1 MFNTEHF
8 ELKFNSLNGTK
19 GSTIGKS
26 TIVAHRLS
34 VHFQNIL
41 TPTKSPQKYL
51 ETINHHLAV
60 YREMLINIGQEKDC
74 PELREK
80 IRKFRCTILEEC
92 QITAQLLIPLDKT
105 TNSIE
110 NHEDKVNHHYL
121 VLLYQLLQLFLRE
134 LTKSYRLNQVITM
147 DMEEYFENRAG
158 PSNLGNVIS
167 ELLLCKEITPDFN
180 LEELSSIILG
190 IKEISSM
197 LKDIELILPQE
208 FNSNVDIHN
217 AWPVKRKR
225 KLFCCGSQKDY

>member
-8 ELKFNSLNGTK
+8 EMKFNSLNGTK

-51 ETINHHLAV
+51 EAINHHLAV

-80 IRKFRCTILEEC
+80 IRKLRCTILEEC
-92 QITAQLLIPLDKT
+92 QITAQLLIPLDKS
-105 TNSIE
+105 NSIE
-110 NHEDKVNHHYL
+110 LNHD
-121 VLLYQLLQLFLRE
+121 
-134 LTKSYRLNQVITM
+134 YRLNQVITM

-180 LEELSSIILG
+180 LEELSSIILDT
-190 IKEISSM
+190 KEISSL
-197 LKDIELILPQE
+197 LKEIEEFVPQE

-217 AWPVKRKR
+217 VWPLKRKR
-225 KLFCCGSQKDY
+225 KLFCCGSQSNY

>member
-8 ELKFNSLNGTK
+8 EMKFNSLNGTK
-19 GSTIGKS
+19 GS

-92 QITAQLLIPLDKT
+92 QITAQLLIPLGKT
-105 TNSIE
+105 TNSVE

-197 LKDIELILPQE
+197 LKDIEVILPQGE
-208 FNSNVDIHN
+208 CTFTSIKYL
-217 AWPVKRKR
+217 AKI
-225 KLFCCGSQKDY
+225 KLNTYIFLKLTL

>member
-1 MFNTEHF
+1 
-8 ELKFNSLNGTK
+8 
-19 GSTIGKS
+19 
-26 TIVAHRLS
+26 
-34 VHFQNIL
+34 
-41 TPTKSPQKYL
+41 
-51 ETINHHLAV
+51 
-60 YREMLINIGQEKDC
+60 MLINIGQEKDC

>member
-8 ELKFNSLNGTK
+8 EMKFNSLNGTK

-51 ETINHHLAV
+51 EAINHHLAV

-80 IRKFRCTILEEC
+80 IRKLRCTILEEC
-92 QITAQLLIPLDKT
+92 QITAQLLIPLDKS
-105 TNSIE
+105 NSIE
-110 NHEDKVNHHYL
+110 LNHEYELNKHYL
-121 VLLYQLLQLFLRE
+121 VLLFQLLELFLRE

-180 LEELSSIILG
+180 LEELSSIILDT
-190 IKEISSM
+190 KEISSL
-197 LKDIELILPQE
+197 LKEIEEFVPQE

-217 AWPVKRKR
+217 VWPLKRKR
-225 KLFCCGSQKDY
+225 KLFCCGSQSNY